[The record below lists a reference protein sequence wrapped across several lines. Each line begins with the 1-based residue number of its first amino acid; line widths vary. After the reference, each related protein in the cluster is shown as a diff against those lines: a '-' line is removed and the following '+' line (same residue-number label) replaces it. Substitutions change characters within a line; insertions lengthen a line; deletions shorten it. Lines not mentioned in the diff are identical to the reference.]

1 MGLTSLTGT
10 GGFQD
15 ASGAPLAFGTLKVQ
29 LMNDQLIGSS
39 QICSGKEVV
48 FNLDANGNVISGL
61 LWGPATYIFRA
72 YSAQGL
78 MVWSMNVRFNLPYY
92 YY

>member
-15 ASGAPLAFGTLKVQ
+15 ASGSPLAFGTLRIQ
-29 LMNDQLIGSS
+29 LQQDAAIGTS
-39 QICSGKEVV
+39 QICAGRETT
-48 FNLDANGNVISGL
+48 FNLDANGNVISGS

-72 YSAQGL
+72 YSAKGQL
-78 MVWSMNVRFNLPYY
+78 VWTMSVRFNLPYY

>member
-1 MGLTSLTGT
+1 MALISLAGT

-29 LMNDQLIGSS
+29 LKDDLLISSS
-39 QICSGKEVV
+39 QICSGRESS
-48 FNLDANGNVISGL
+48 FNLDANGNVVSGS
-61 LWGPATYIFRA
+61 LWETATYTFRA

-78 MVWSMNVRFNLPYY
+78 LVWSMDIKFTPPHYY
-92 YY
+92 